1 MTPKP
6 VEPAEVARGLML
18 LGVLHIH
25 ALIATLDHFGDTANG
40 RLAYLQI
47 KLLAPNVAV
56 FFALAGMSSRSLGAK
71 AWPVVVQRSLMLVL
85 LAWFSHVVGVVIQHT
100 LWTPWPAALPLLKTL
115 VRPLAYGIGH
125 STFVP
130 WFLIV
135 LAVARLFAYASARG
149 WRWFFLALVGAVAL
163 LAAARAAGLPDNFY
177 DWKRWPAA
185 VVMFLIGMRLSPAW
199 RVPHT
204 VGLLGLSGALVLS
217 IVNRPALWREG
228 VCLHCDLLFIAQP
241 MVGEFGSIPVYFVQQ
256 GLALI
261 FLLWLSQQAAASPA
275 KRLLATI
282 GRQSIQLLVLHG
294 WVILSF
300 YGLMYYLLP
309 RSAGAWVFVAIF
321 AINVALHLA
330 LYRLLASPLNGCLG
344 LCSTASRRLV
354 SAARLALRQWRRAMS
369 AWRSRAGGP

>member
-1 MTPKP
+1 
-6 VEPAEVARGLML
+6 ML

-25 ALIATLDHFGDTANG
+25 ALIATLDHFGDSANG

-85 LAWFSHVVGVVIQHT
+85 VAWFSHVVGVFIQHL
-100 LWTPWPAALPLLKTL
+100 LWTPLPAALPLLKTL
-115 VRPLAYGIGH
+115 LRPLAYGIGH

-135 LAVARLFAYASARG
+135 LAVARLFAYAWVRG
-149 WRWFFLALVGAVAL
+149 WHWFLLALAGAVVL
-163 LAAARAAGLPDNFY
+163 LAAARASGLPDNVY
-177 DWKRWPAA
+177 DWRRWPAA
-185 VVMFLIGMRLSPAW
+185 VAMFLVGMRLSPTW

-204 VGLLGLSGALVLS
+204 LGLLGLIGALALS

-228 VCLHCDLLFIAQP
+228 VCLDCDLLFIAQP
-241 MVGEFGSIPVYFVQQ
+241 MGGEFGSMPVYFVQQ
-256 GLALI
+256 GLAVI

-275 KRLLATI
+275 KRLLAYI
-282 GRQSIQLLVLHG
+282 GRHAIQLLVLHG

-300 YGLMYYLLP
+300 YGLTYYVLP
-309 RSAGAWVFVAIF
+309 RSVGAWVFVAIF

-330 LYRLLASPLNGCLG
+330 LYRLLASPLSGCLA
-344 LCSTASRRLV
+344 LCSAASRRLV
-354 SAARLALRQWRRAMS
+354 SAARLVPRALS
-369 AWRSRAGGP
+369 AQRPKAGGP

>member
-25 ALIATLDHFGDTANG
+25 ALIATLDHFGDSPNG

-71 AWPVVVQRSLMLVL
+71 LWPVAVQRSLMLVL
-85 LAWFSHVVGVVIQHT
+85 LAWFSHLVGVVIQHM

-130 WFLIV
+130 WFLVV
-135 LAVARLFAYASARG
+135 LAVARLFAYACARG
-149 WRWFFLALVGAVAL
+149 WRWFVLALVGAVAL
-163 LAAARAAGLPDNFY
+163 VAASRAAGLPDNFY

-185 VVMFLIGMRLSPAW
+185 VVMFLIGMRLSPSW

-204 VGLLGLSGALVLS
+204 LGLLGFIGALALS
-217 IVNRPALWREG
+217 VVNRPALWREG
-228 VCLHCDLLFIAQP
+228 VCLDCDLLFIAQP
-241 MVGEFGSIPVYFVQQ
+241 MVGEFGSMPVYFVQQ
-256 GLALI
+256 GLAVI
-261 FLLWLSQQAAASPA
+261 FLLWLSQQIAASPA
-275 KRLLATI
+275 KRLLAYI
-282 GRQSIQLLVLHG
+282 GRHSIQLLVLHG

-300 YGLMYYLLP
+300 YGLTYYLLP
-309 RSAGAWVFVAIF
+309 RSVGAWVFVAIF

-330 LYRLLASPLNGCLG
+330 LYRLLASPLGRCLAM
-344 LCSTASRRLV
+344 CSAASHRLV
-354 SAARLALRQWRRAMS
+354 SMARAAPRAWRRAVS
-369 AWRSRAGGP
+369 AERPSAGGS

>member
-1 MTPKP
+1 MTSKP

-18 LGVLHIH
+18 LGVIYIH
-25 ALIATLDHFGDTANG
+25 VLIATLDHFGDTLNG

-56 FFALAGMSSRSLGAK
+56 FFALAGMSSRLLGAK

-85 LAWFSHVVGVVIQHT
+85 LAWLSHVVGVVIQHL

-115 VRPLAYGIGH
+115 LRPLAYGIAH

-130 WFLIV
+130 WFFVV
-135 LAVARLFAYASARG
+135 LAVARLFAYACARG
-149 WRWFFLALVGAVAL
+149 WQVFLVALIGAVAL
-163 LAAARAAGLPDNFY
+163 VAAARAAGLPDNFY

-185 VVMFLIGMRLSPAW
+185 VLMFLIGMRLSPAW

-204 VGLLGLSGALVLS
+204 LGLLGALGMLALS
-217 IVNRPALWREG
+217 IVNRPALLREG

-241 MVGEFGSIPVYFVQQ
+241 MVGEFGSMPAYFAQQ
-256 GLALI
+256 GLAVI
-261 FLLWLSQQAAASPA
+261 FLLWLSQQAAASHA
-275 KRLLATI
+275 ARLLAYI
-282 GRQSIQLLVLHG
+282 GRQSIQLLMLHG

-309 RSAGAWVFVAIF
+309 RSVGAWVFVAIF
-321 AINVALHLA
+321 ALNVALHLA
-330 LYRLLASPLNGCLG
+330 LLRLLASPLGACLG
-344 LCSTASRRLV
+344 WC
-354 SAARLALRQWRRAMS
+354 SAASHRLAGALRSGALSWRRF
-369 AWRSRAGGP
+369 RA

>member
-6 VEPAEVARGLML
+6 VDPADVARGLML

-85 LAWFSHVVGVVIQHT
+85 VAWFSHVVGVVIQHT

-115 VRPLAYGIGH
+115 LRPLVYGTAH

-135 LAVARLFAYASARG
+135 LAVARLFAYACARG
-149 WRWFFLALVGAVAL
+149 WHWFFLALVGTLAL
-163 LAAARAAGLPDNFY
+163 LAAARAAGLPDNVY
-177 DWKRWPAA
+177 DWRRWPAA
-185 VVMFLIGMRLSPAW
+185 VAMFLVGMRLSPAW

-204 VGLLGLSGALVLS
+204 LGLLGLIGALALS

-241 MVGEFGSIPVYFVQQ
+241 MVGEFGSAPVYFVQQ
-256 GLALI
+256 GLAVI

-275 KRLLATI
+275 KRLLAYM
-282 GRQSIQLLVLHG
+282 GRHSIQLLVLHG

-309 RSAGAWVFVAIF
+309 RSVGAWVFVAIF

-330 LYRLLASPLNGCLG
+330 LYRLLASPLSGCLA
-344 LCSTASRRLV
+344 LCTAASRRMV
-354 SAARLALRQWRRAMS
+354 NAARMVARAWWRALSTHRPT
-369 AWRSRAGGP
+369 AGGP